1 MKNVKKIYRLGIH
14 LHHTLE
20 TLFVAELPLNHS
32 YNRNHQQKKRCQEQQ
47 RYTEYVHVLK
57 LLGYIQDI
65 SYKKPTTKT
74 HNHEKNLLPFIM
86 QICMDVRKLDTLF
99 SEHAWIVNRFLKTTH
114 SQGVRMIKSVQYLV
128 RWDEG
133 NTSL

>member
-47 RYTEYVHVLK
+47 RSTEYVYILK
-57 LLGYIQDI
+57 LLSYIQDV
-65 SYKKPTTKT
+65 SCKKQTTKI
-74 HNHEKNLLPFIM
+74 HDHEKNLLSFNMRI
-86 QICMDVRKLDTLF
+86 
-99 SEHAWIVNRFLKTTH
+99 AW
-114 SQGVRMIKSVQYLV
+114 M
-128 RWDEG
+128 
-133 NTSL
+133 